1 MANVAVVGAQWGDE
15 GKGKITDLL
24 AEAADVVVRFSGG
37 NNAGHT
43 VTVGEKVYK
52 LHLVPSGILYPG
64 TLCIVGNG
72 TVIDPVSFVAELD
85 KLAAQ
90 GVDLSNLK
98 ISELAHLIMPYHK
111 ALDRA
116 EEARRKHKIGTTG
129 RGIGPA
135 YGDKALRYGFR
146 LLDLR
151 DEAAFRE
158 QLADNLARQN
168 AILTQVYGEKPL
180 DLEEVAAE
188 VLGAY
193 KRLEPFIADT
203 GLMLHLAVK
212 AGKKILFEG
221 AQGTLLDLDMGT
233 YPYVTSSFPVAG
245 GAAIGTGVGPSAI
258 DRVLGISK
266 AYTTRVGE
274 GPFPSELFDETGDRL
289 REIGKEFGT
298 TTGRPRRCG
307 WFDAVAARL
316 AARANSL
323 DSLAIM
329 KLDVLDS
336 FEEIPIVVGYRAGD
350 QLLDE
355 FPHDPRLLAKCE
367 PIYEVQRGW
376 NAPTTGARRWED
388 LPEEAKAYLRRIEE
402 LVGVPIVIVSV
413 GPERDATIVSEDLLA
428 GPRRIQPVRL

>member
-1 MANVAVVGAQWGDE
+1 VANLAVVGAQWGDE

-85 KLAAQ
+85 KLDAQ

-111 ALDRA
+111 VLDRA
-116 EEARRKHKIGTTG
+116 EEERRTHKIGTTG

-151 DEAAFRE
+151 DEAGFRE
-158 QLADNLARQN
+158 RLADNLARQN
-168 AILTQVYGEKPL
+168 AILTQVYGVAPL
-180 DLEEVAAE
+180 ELDAVAEE

-193 KRLEPFIADT
+193 RRLEPFIADT
-203 GLMLHLAVK
+203 GLMLHQAVK
-212 AGKKILFEG
+212 AGKKVLFEG

-245 GAAIGTGVGPSAI
+245 GAGIGTGVGPSAI
-258 DRVLGISK
+258 DRVLGITK

-274 GPFPSELFDETGDRL
+274 GPFPSELHDATGDRI

-316 AARANSL
+316 AARANGM

-329 KLDVLDS
+329 KLDILDS
-336 FEEIPIVVGYRAGD
+336 FEEIPVVVGYRAGD
-350 QLLDE
+350 QTLDE
-355 FPHDPRLLAKCE
+355 FPHDPRVLAQCE
-367 PIYEVQRGW
+367 PIYETLRGW
-376 NAPTTGARRWED
+376 NTPTTGVRRWED
-388 LPEEAKAYLRRIEE
+388 LPEAAKAYLRRLEE
-402 LVGVPIVIVSV
+402 LVDVPIVIVSV
-413 GPERDATIVSEDLLA
+413 GPERDATIVTEDLLS
-428 GPRRIQPVRL
+428 GPRRVQPARL

>member
-24 AEAADVVVRFSGG
+24 SEAADVVVRFSGG

-85 KLAAQ
+85 KLEEQ
-90 GVDLSNLK
+90 GIDLSNLK

-116 EEARRKHKIGTTG
+116 EEARRTHKIGTTG

-151 DEAAFRE
+151 DEAAFRDR
-158 QLADNLARQN
+158 LADNLARQN
-168 AILTQVYGEKPL
+168 AILTQVYGAEPL
-180 DLEEVAAE
+180 DLDAVAAE

-203 GLMLHLAVK
+203 SLMLHLAVK

-245 GAAIGTGVGPSAI
+245 GAAIGSGVGPSAI
-258 DRVLGISK
+258 DRVLGITK

-274 GPFPSELFDETGDRL
+274 GPFPSELHDATGDRI

-307 WFDAVAARL
+307 WFDAVAAKL

-323 DSLAIM
+323 DALAIM

-336 FEEIPIVVGYRAGD
+336 FTEIPVVIGYKAGD
-350 QLLDE
+350 RLLDE
-355 FPHDPRLLAKCE
+355 FPHDPNLLALCE
-367 PIYEVQRGW
+367 PIYETLPGW
-376 NAPTTGARRWED
+376 NCPTTGARRWED
-388 LPEEAKAYLRRIEE
+388 LPLAAQGYLRRISE
-402 LVGVPIVIVSV
+402 LVDVPIAIVSV
-413 GPERDATIVSEDLLA
+413 GPERDATIVTENLLA
-428 GPRRIQPVRL
+428 GPRRVQPVRL